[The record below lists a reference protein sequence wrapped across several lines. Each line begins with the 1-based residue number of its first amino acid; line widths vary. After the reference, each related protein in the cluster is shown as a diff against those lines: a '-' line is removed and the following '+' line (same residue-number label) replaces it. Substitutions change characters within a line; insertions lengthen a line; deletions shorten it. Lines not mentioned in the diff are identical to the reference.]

1 MTSVLKFQEHRRRS
15 LPTVLGGL
23 GISEEKRKDVEGS
36 EEQIPNPE
44 KHQEGGS
51 GKNPEAEEET
61 KDPSKEHSPE
71 VEVKNTDPPETQN
84 PETET
89 KTSDPPKKQD
99 SVVTPGKAAKQIGEP
114 ITSVTPLQS
123 TQGNIEEGWIF
134 GEELMPIRA
143 EELPPNE
150 FFFDKKRKAVVKRE
164 FYQDEGSTA
173 KKFKVMTD
181 GKNKKSEEFATEI
194 AGTLGAYASANQFS
208 VGMLKNQLKRK
219 NRLIKTLEARV
230 ASAAESAK
238 SQASGE
244 IELARLADQKEIEV
258 LKTKLEQANSVIRDG
273 RIQAGQQ
280 RSMITGLQAQ
290 LEVAES
296 RMIDVEGFKSRA
308 IDIRSRISSVQQ
320 SLLDKVGV
328 IREDCMLMHRISEN
342 LTVKERNAEA
352 ARVAFQEAVIAT
364 NNRFSTDSPGLTIAE
379 QTRGNILLKDW
390 EHNITL
396 SKEQAQKVT
405 NSLEEAF
412 NAIDGELLGME
423 SGGDSETLRQ
433 MNVDQIS
440 LDLKEKNERDS
451 TDISKM
457 DRVDMA
463 QVDKHLIQPSAQLSA
478 LDIIDAQMGDKL
490 PQLARECYFAEAS
503 CQAEPSQLVSQFVDK
518 CIICTESTQR
528 QAPGAF

>member
-1 MTSVLKFQEHRRRS
+1 
-15 LPTVLGGL
+15 
-23 GISEEKRKDVEGS
+23 
-36 EEQIPNPE
+36 
-44 KHQEGGS
+44 
-51 GKNPEAEEET
+51 
-61 KDPSKEHSPE
+61 
-71 VEVKNTDPPETQN
+71 VEVRNTDPPETQN

-89 KTSDPPKKQD
+89 KTSDPPKEQD
-99 SVVTPGKAAKQIGEP
+99 SLVTPGKAAKQIGEP

-134 GEELMPIRA
+134 GEELRPIRA

-164 FYQDEGSTA
+164 FYQEEGSTA

-181 GKNKKSEEFATEI
+181 GKNKKSDEFATEI

-208 VGMLKNQLKRK
+208 VEMLKNQLKRK

-244 IELARLADQKEIEV
+244 IELARLADKKEIEV

-273 RIQAGQQ
+273 RIQSGQQ
-280 RSMITGLQAQ
+280 RSMITELQAQ

-296 RMIDVEGFKSRA
+296 KVIDIEIFKSRA
-308 IDIRSRISSVQQ
+308 IDIRSRISSAQQ
-320 SLLDKVGV
+320 SLLDKVGE
-328 IREDCMLMHRISEN
+328 IREDCLLMHRISEN
-342 LTVKERNAEA
+342 LIVKEKNAEA

-364 NNRFSTDSPGLTIAE
+364 NNRFSAGSPGLTIAE

-440 LDLKEKNERDS
+440 LDMKEKNERDS
-451 TDISKM
+451 AEISKM

-463 QVDKHLIQPSAQLSA
+463 QVDEHLIQPSAQLSA

-518 CIICTESTQR
+518 CIMYTESMQR
-528 QAPGAF
+528 QAPGTF